1 MSASTQSLLQ
11 ISKRAGSMPASPI
24 RRLAPYA
31 EMAAARGTKV
41 FQLNIGQPDLPTPP
55 LFYEA
60 IAKAQ
65 PRTLEYSH
73 SAGLKS
79 YREKLARYYHKYSPG
94 VEAEDVLITG
104 SGSEALRFAFNTCL
118 DPGDEVI
125 FIEPG
130 YANYISL
137 ALETGIRLKALT
149 TYVEEDFALP
159 PPEAFREAVTP
170 YTRAILICNP
180 ANPTG
185 KLYSPEEMQELK
197 HVALANN
204 LFLISDEVY
213 SEFCYDGCRY
223 VSALELSG
231 AEEHVVV
238 VDSISK
244 RFSACG
250 ARIGSLVSRNR
261 HVVGAALKFGQARLS
276 PPTLGQIGAQAL
288 LDLGD
293 EYYEEIRVEY
303 VKRRDYVLERLNA
316 MPGVVTPRVSG
327 AFYVM
332 PRLPVDDA
340 DDFCQWLLESFS
352 HKGQTVM
359 LAPAA
364 GFYLTEGEGR
374 DQVRIAYV
382 LEEND
387 LAAAMDCLAEALKIY
402 PGRAV

>member
-1 MSASTQSLLQ
+1 MNAPTQSLLQ
-11 ISKRAGSMPASPI
+11 VSKRASSMPASPI

-31 EMAAARGTKV
+31 EIAQARGTKV

-65 PRTLEYSH
+65 PYTLEYTH

-79 YREKLARYYHKYSPG
+79 YREKLARYYHKFSAG
-94 VEAEDVLITG
+94 VAAEDVLVTA
-104 SGSEALRFAFNTCL
+104 SGSEALRFAFNTLL
-118 DPGDEVI
+118 DPGDEVL

-137 ALETGIRLKALT
+137 GLETGIRLRALT

-159 PPEAFREAVTP
+159 PPEAFRDAITP

-197 HVALANN
+197 RVALANN

-213 SEFCYDGCRY
+213 SEFCYDGAPF
-223 VSALELSG
+223 VSALDLSG

-261 HVVGAALKFGQARLS
+261 RVIEAALKYGQARLS

-288 LDLGD
+288 LDLD
-293 EYYEEIRVEY
+293 DAYYDEIRAEY
-303 VKRRDYVLERLNA
+303 MKRRDFVLEKLSE
-316 MPGVVTPRVSG
+316 MPGVVVPKVSG

-332 PRLPVDDA
+332 PRLPIDDA
-340 DDFCQWLLESFS
+340 DNFCQWLLESFS
-352 HKGQTVM
+352 RDGKTVM
-359 LAPAA
+359 LAPAG

-374 DQVRIAYV
+374 DQARIAYV
-382 LEEND
+382 LEEAE
-387 LAAAMDCLAEALKIY
+387 LADAMACLAEALQIY
-402 PGRAV
+402 PGRTA